1 MSVMRMQLLNSRTV
15 RLDGL
20 GTFTVIARTMLRLY
34 SIFAVNEKDVNPNQV
49 TSLHF
54 MFTPEYTRPAALG
67 TTRALWQGVE
77 FEKWTGG
84 TATDGNEGSD
94 DGNGGNAGGGGGL
107 DENPLG

>member
-1 MSVMRMQLLNSRTV
+1 
-15 RLDGL
+15 
-20 GTFTVIARTMLRLY
+20 
-34 SIFAVNEKDVNPNQV
+34 
-49 TSLHF
+49 

-94 DGNGGNAGGGGGL
+94 DGNGGNAGGAEASMRIHLGEWRV
-107 DENPLG
+107 EN